1 MLVPW
6 RKTLE
11 KRMTKILAAAT
22 SMFLFIAAA
31 NGQTAA
37 DLAKKYHHHE
47 VYEVEPGVQMTP
59 KFDSSGAV
67 CEMQVEQAHFVKDG
81 VDVSHGVDER
91 QVYPIIDEL
100 VPVSERGTKLNTFD
114 ECVED
119 IREMFFKDGIELAFD
134 SLSRI
139 KHRVLFSFP
148 EFRPQ
153 EEKKEKKEKEEE

>member
-1 MLVPW
+1 
-6 RKTLE
+6 
-11 KRMTKILAAAT
+11 MTKILAAAT

-47 VYEVEPGVQMTP
+47 VYEVKPGVQMTP

-81 VDVSHGVDER
+81 VDVSHGIDER

-114 ECVED
+114 ECVGVCQTTYQYSNVAIAIVSAGD
-119 IREMFFKDGIELAFD
+119 TRLV
-134 SLSRI
+134 RI
-139 KHRVLFSFP
+139 KWRNRSC
-148 EFRPQ
+148 E
-153 EEKKEKKEKEEE
+153 

>member
-1 MLVPW
+1 
-6 RKTLE
+6 
-11 KRMTKILAAAT
+11 MTKILAAAT
-22 SMFLFIAAA
+22 SMFLFVAAA

-81 VDVSHGVDER
+81 GDVSHGIDER

-114 ECVED
+114 ECMGVCQTTYQYSNVAIMIVSAGD
-119 IREMFFKDGIELAFD
+119 TRLVRIRWRNRSCE
-134 SLSRI
+134 
-139 KHRVLFSFP
+139 
-148 EFRPQ
+148 
-153 EEKKEKKEKEEE
+153 

>member
-1 MLVPW
+1 
-6 RKTLE
+6 
-11 KRMTKILAAAT
+11 MTKILAAAT
-22 SMFLFIAAA
+22 STFLFVAAA

-81 VDVSHGVDER
+81 GDVSHGIDER

-100 VPVSERGTKLNTFD
+100 VPVSERGANLNTFD
-114 ECVED
+114 ECMGVCQTTYQYSNVAIMIVSAGD
-119 IREMFFKDGIELAFD
+119 TRLVRIRWRNRSCE
-134 SLSRI
+134 
-139 KHRVLFSFP
+139 
-148 EFRPQ
+148 
-153 EEKKEKKEKEEE
+153 